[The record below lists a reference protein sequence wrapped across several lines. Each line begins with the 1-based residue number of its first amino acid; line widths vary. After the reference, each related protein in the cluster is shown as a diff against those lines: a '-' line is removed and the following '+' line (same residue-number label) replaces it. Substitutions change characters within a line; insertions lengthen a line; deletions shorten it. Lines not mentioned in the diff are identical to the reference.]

1 MLPSRSHQEPKSSAG
16 AAAGDKKVDEPAS
29 EYARLERL
37 VVAWLVGDS
46 ILLTIASLSKVES
59 RTRTYT
65 THLEMMTWPICMSL
79 MLLYFF
85 GTLDSSAVGRRVL
98 VIWVAFWL
106 HQAVFVTYHYWSS
119 PAYTGKIHELFG
131 AFLWNAFIAAAF
143 GWLMNI
149 LRSELRALGS
159 LDTTRITTRL
169 LEIMGLQTAVG
180 VIAVTQGIGPIQRT
194 DLLRPGCFSF
204 RCVWPGCSR

>member
-106 HQAVFVTYHYWSS
+106 HQAVFLTVHHWSKGDS
-119 PAYTGKIHELFG
+119 KIWELFG

-143 GWLMNI
+143 AWLMNI
-149 LRSELRALGS
+149 LRSELRALDS
-159 LDTTRITTRL
+159 LDTTRNTTRL
-169 LEIMGLQTAVG
+169 LEIMGL
-180 VIAVTQGIGPIQRT
+180 
-194 DLLRPGCFSF
+194 
-204 RCVWPGCSR
+204 